1 MMRNHCS
8 STNKIKGGG
17 GGGGIGIERGAIFSS
32 CWNFRRGS
40 LRCYVHLED
49 IILRVRSSSQFCVN
63 VDRLKPKPML
73 PMCPKSFLPRYA
85 RLCGRRTWKVHSMP
99 CSATV
104 TISGAIETAAATLHY
119 GIGKAN
125 NRNDKI
131 ERWTRT
137 PHFPPSDIALSPSPV
152 RSVDSAAIESVCG
165 VGHFFYSRH
174 SMMFQFACFSFPS
187 SHPAV
192 GVIYEKQIFV
202 S

>member
-1 MMRNHCS
+1 MRMG
-8 STNKIKGGG
+8 ST
-17 GGGGIGIERGAIFSS
+17 
-32 CWNFRRGS
+32 
-40 LRCYVHLED
+40 
-49 IILRVRSSSQFCVN
+49 SQFSVN
-63 VDRLKPKPML
+63 IGRLKPKTML
-73 PMCPKSFLPRYA
+73 PVCPQSFLQRYS
-85 RLCGRRTWKVHSMP
+85 RPCGRRTWTVPTMA

-131 ERWTRT
+131 ERWTRQWRRRT

-165 VGHFFYSRH
+165 VVGHFFYSRH

-187 SHPAV
+187 HPTA
-192 GVIYEKQIFV
+192 GVFYGKQILG